1 MSSRLLR
8 IAIVLVAAFINFS
21 AVSQNTITFNYTGEV
36 ETYVVPSCV
45 SQLNVVIKGGQG
57 GGSEGGAGAT
67 VSGLIDVVEGQVI
80 EIRVGN
86 SGGCPNG
93 GYNGG
98 GNGGSANILSN
109 GGCGG
114 GGASDIRIAPFS
126 FSDRVVVAGGG
137 GGMGGG
143 NTQAIGGNGACTNGG
158 DGVSPF
164 GFGGAGGATFAGGN
178 GGPPWIAAG
187 NYGGNGSLAQGG
199 NGAIDP
205 CYNVGPGGGGGGGNY
220 GGGGGG
226 SDCFEFEPL
235 DGITLDGGG
244 GGGGGGSSLTPAGFT
259 CVEGNV
265 YSSGSITITPSGGL
279 SMQVTPADLSY
290 CEGDS
295 LYLTITGADTYE
307 WITLD
312 GFNGSEMWLSPDTTT
327 VYSVLGATEECSDTI
342 DIEITVVPYPVLTLA
357 ASASASCND
366 EPVTLSVTGAYQY
379 VWSPEESLS
388 NSTGAFTTATP
399 LETTTYT
406 VTGTLDGC
414 SSDTS
419 ITIYYQINTE
429 SNEYFCENESYIMPD
444 GSEVNEEGIYEAQYV
459 SIAGCDSIVTLN
471 LLEQSTY
478 DFQTSISLCV
488 GETFTLPDGT
498 EVNSQG
504 TYPVFMQTANAQC
517 DSSITTVVSI
527 IQPSTVQL
535 SLGLCEGESTSLADG
550 TIVSEEGIYTV
561 VLSSLVNG
569 CDSTIITN
577 VSVAPVYDLDLDLD
591 ACDDGSYVFPDG
603 SLPTSSGIFDFT
615 LQTALGCDS
624 NITIDLQLHP
634 AYDLVFNGEICDGE
648 TFSMPDGTDV
658 GTQGDY
664 VSTLQTTSGCDS
676 IITIQLVVQ
685 SLPEIELGAS
695 ESYCMYDGNIT
706 LSPTPLGGTLEGD
719 LLNGNDL
726 EHEGIVPGIYEVSY
740 IFTDGNGCTNIE
752 VQEYVLAAPIE
763 PSFNFEMVCNELS
776 LESYTYDP
784 MNDHEY
790 TWYLDSSIIGFTP
803 QPTFFFDQ
811 TGPYDLGLTVI
822 DIYGCSYSAF
832 ESVVLQNTI
841 DLSGFFVPNVI
852 TPNGDGYNDKFRI
865 PEDFTN
871 CLKYTIDIYTR
882 WGQLIYTMT
891 EETPGF
897 SGRSQDGTE
906 LPDGVYFY
914 KLEVEDYPCMETPDL
929 AKWCN
934 GKLSVFRN

>member
-1 MSSRLLR
+1 MMSSRLLR

-126 FSDRVVVAGGG
+126 LADRVVVAGGG

-178 GGPPWIAAG
+178 GGPSWMDAG

-226 SDCFEFEPL
+226 SDCYAYWAL
-235 DGITLDGGG
+235 GG

-327 VYSVLGATEECSDTI
+327 VYSVLGATEECSDTM
-342 DIEITVVPYPVLTLA
+342 DIEITVLPYPVLTLA
-357 ASASASCND
+357 ASASTSCND

-388 NSTGAFTTATP
+388 NSTGAFTTSTP
-399 LETTTYT
+399 FETTTYT

-459 SIAGCDSIVTLN
+459 SIAGCDSIVELN

-517 DSSITTVVSI
+517 DSSITTVISI
-527 IQPSTVQL
+527 LQPSTVEIAM
-535 SLGLCEGESTSLADG
+535 GICEGESVTLADG
-550 TIVSEEGIYTV
+550 SIIDEEGVYTV
-561 VLSSLVNG
+561 ILASLVNG
-569 CDSTIITN
+569 CDSTIITD
-577 VSVAPVYDLDLDLD
+577 VVIAPSYDLNLDLD
-591 ACDDGSYVFPDG
+591 ACDDGSYLFPDG
-603 SLPTSSGIFDFT
+603 SLPSSSGTFDFL
-615 LQTALGCDS
+615 LQTGLGCDS
-624 NITIDLQLHP
+624 NITVNLELHTG
-634 AYDLVFNGEICDGE
+634 YNLVYPVEICDGE
-648 TFSMPDGTDV
+648 TFSMPDGTDM
-658 GTQGDY
+658 GTAGEY
-664 VSTLQTTSGCDS
+664 LFLLQTNAGCDS
-676 IITIQLVVQ
+676 TITVQLVVQ
-685 SLPEIELGAS
+685 TLPYIDMGVYDG
-695 ESYCMYDGNIT
+695 YCLYDGNIT
-706 LSPTPLGGTLEGD
+706 LSPEPMGGTLSGD
-719 LLNGNDL
+719 LLNGNVL
-726 EHEGIVPGIYEVSY
+726 EHEGVSPGSYEVSY
-740 IFTDGNGCTNIE
+740 IYTDGNGCTSTE
-752 VQEYVLAAPIE
+752 VQEYVLAEPLE
-763 PSFNFEMVCNELS
+763 PSFDFYITCNELH
-776 LESYTYDP
+776 LESIIYDP
-784 MNDHEY
+784 ADDHVY
-790 TWYLDSSIIGFTP
+790 VWALDDEIIANYADPSFYFSEMGN
-803 QPTFFFDQ
+803 FD
-811 TGPYDLGLTVI
+811 LSLTVT
-822 DIYGCSYSAF
+822 DIYGCTF
-832 ESVVLQNTI
+832 SVNEPVELQNTL
-841 DLSGFFVPNVI
+841 DLDGFFLPNVI
-852 TPNGDGYNDKFRI
+852 TPNGNNYNEKFKL
-865 PEDFTN
+865 PSSVAVCFE
-871 CLKYTIDIYTR
+871 YTINIYNR
-882 WGQLIYTMT
+882 WGTLIYMMT
-891 EETPGF
+891 HETPAF
-897 SGRSQDGTE
+897 SGRRQNGSE
-906 LPDGVYFY
+906 VPDGVYFY
-914 KLEVEDYPCMETPDL
+914 TLEIKNYPCMETPGL
-929 AKWCN
+929 TEWCT
-934 GKLSVFRN
+934 GQLSVFRD